1 MGKTSIGKKQSILNK
16 PNPLEAT
23 SVATKM
29 GALPFLNSAQQKMD
43 KIILLTSIEVLKVCQ
58 KYTFT
63 KQYEERVVSLWS
75 LLDEPFKIASQYVQD
90 AQSLLHNLQ
99 QLLKACFYLKSVLR
113 KTVFLLFSSS
123 EHTQDQAQGRAASA

>member
-1 MGKTSIGKKQSILNK
+1 
-16 PNPLEAT
+16 
-23 SVATKM
+23 M

-99 QLLKACFYLKSVLR
+99 QLLLACFYLKPVLR
-113 KTVFLLFSSS
+113 KTVFRLFSSS
-123 EHTQDQAQGRAASA
+123 EHTQDQAKGRAASA